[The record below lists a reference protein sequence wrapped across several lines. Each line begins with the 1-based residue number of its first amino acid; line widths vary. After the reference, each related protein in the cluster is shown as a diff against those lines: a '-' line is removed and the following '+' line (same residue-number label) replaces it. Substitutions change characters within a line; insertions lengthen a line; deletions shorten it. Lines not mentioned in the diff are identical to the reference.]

1 MQNVMFSELRFPE
14 DIAYGSCGGP
24 QYSTDVITMSSGRE
38 QRNINWS
45 KSRAKFNIARG
56 VQTQDQLEQLITF
69 FRVHKGRAIGFRF
82 KDFTDYQVRD
92 QVVAIGDGKTQEFQ
106 LVKSYHL
113 GAIDEKRIIYKP
125 DDIGFKLY
133 IKNGKKEKNLT
144 ESEWILDTITGRV
157 KLSFVPEPNTKII
170 ADFNFDI
177 PVRFDIDSL
186 STSIHSYGSYSS
198 SDIPLVEI
206 KI

>member
-1 MQNVMFSELRFPE
+1 MQNVMFSELCFPE

-24 QYSTDVITMSSGRE
+24 QYSTDVITMSSGKE

-45 KSRAKFNIARG
+45 KSRGKYNIARG
-56 VQTQDQLEQLITF
+56 VQTQEQLGELITF

-82 KDFTDYQVRD
+82 KDFADYQVHNQLLD
-92 QVVAIGDGKTQEFQ
+92 ICDGTNKDFQ
-106 LVKSYHL
+106 LFKSYDL
-113 GAIDEKRIIYKP
+113 DIAKEKRIITKP
-125 DDIGFKLY
+125 LLEGFKLY
-133 IKNGKKEKNLT
+133 MNGHLLDDKSQWFLDITTGMVSLSFLPKNGAEV
-144 ESEWILDTITGRV
+144 SV
-157 KLSFVPEPNTKII
+157 
-170 ADFNFDI
+170 DFKFDV

-198 SDIPLVEI
+198 MDIPLVEI